1 MSRVFRRPMFRK
13 GGSTNMNGIMSGI
26 TDREDFQQGSTA
38 DRLIAAAGES
48 RGIDPLSQFLIQGGL
63 NLAAGPATGSV
74 IRDIATAAKQPTT
87 DLFKSL
93 EQRDAEKRKL
103 RLLGEEMD
111 IRKEIEQEKIADER
125 AYGEKMLQDQRAY
138 NKLTLEE
145 QRSYDAKLLDEARNY
160 AKMDLA
166 DKREYEQKLIE
177 EGRAFDLQK
186 IQMQI
191 DAESP
196 TSQASLTASF
206 LDTYEGSKNQAT
218 NRAIYE
224 TENIE
229 ASMGEKFGQNNAGL
243 IGGNVHGNFTDQI
256 KSKNVGKVYYDVTDG
271 KVKQV
276 TRNSEGEIGFKV
288 INLDNYDPDTSQA
301 TTGKKESFPGE
312 FSENPGYRR
321 PPKEFNIPEADPF
334 DPESA

>member
-1 MSRVFRRPMFRK
+1 MSRVFRRPMFRR

-26 TDREDFQQGSTA
+26 TDREDYQDGSTA
-38 DRLIAAAGES
+38 ERLIAAAGEP
-48 RGIDPLSQFLIQGGL
+48 GGMDPLTQFLIQGGL

-74 IRDIATAAKQPTT
+74 IQDIATAAKEPTAQ
-87 DLFKSL
+87 LFKSL
-93 EQRDAEKRKL
+93 EEREAEKRKL

-111 IRKEIEQEKIADER
+111 IRKEMEQERIADER
-125 AYGEKMLQDQRAY
+125 AYGEKMLADQRAY
-138 NKLTLEE
+138 NELSRDE
-145 QRSYDAKLLDEARNY
+145 QRDYDAKLLKEA
-160 AKMDLA
+160 
-166 DKREYEQKLIE
+166 REYEKLSMEEKRAYEQQLIK

-191 DAESP
+191 DQKSP
-196 TSQASLTASF
+196 TSMANLTASF

-256 KSKNVGKVYYDVTDG
+256 KSKNVGKVYFDVTDG
-271 KVKQV
+271 KVKQI
-276 TRNSEGEIGFKV
+276 TRNSEGYIGFIV
-288 INLDNYDPDTSQA
+288 IDLESYQPDTKQDDK
-301 TTGKKESFPGE
+301 TRKESYPGE
-312 FSENPGYRR
+312 FSDNPSYRR
-321 PPKEFNIPEADPF
+321 PPKDYKPFQIDPF

>member
-1 MSRVFRRPMFRK
+1 MSRVFRRPMFRR

-26 TDREDFQQGSTA
+26 TDREDYQDGSTA
-38 DRLIAAAGES
+38 ERLIAAAGEP
-48 RGIDPLSQFLIQGGL
+48 GGMDPLTQFLIQGGL

-74 IRDIATAAKQPTT
+74 IQDIATAAKEPTAQ
-87 DLFKSL
+87 LFKSL
-93 EQRDAEKRKL
+93 EEREAEKRKL

-111 IRKEIEQEKIADER
+111 IRKEMEQERIADER
-125 AYGEKMLQDQRAY
+125 AYGEKMLADQRAY
-138 NKLTLEE
+138 NELSRDE
-145 QRSYDAKLLDEARNY
+145 QRDYDAKLLKEA
-160 AKMDLA
+160 
-166 DKREYEQKLIE
+166 REYEKLSMEEKRAYEQQLIK

-191 DAESP
+191 DQKSP
-196 TSQASLTASF
+196 TSMANLTASF

-256 KSKNVGKVYYDVTDG
+256 KSKNVGKVYFDVTDG
-271 KVKQV
+271 KVKQI
-276 TRNSEGEIGFKV
+276 TRNSEGDIGFIV
-288 INLDNYDPDTSQA
+288 IDLESYQPDTKQDDK
-301 TTGKKESFPGE
+301 TRKESYPGE
-312 FSENPGYRR
+312 FSDNPSYRR
-321 PPKEFNIPEADPF
+321 PPKDYKPFQIDPF